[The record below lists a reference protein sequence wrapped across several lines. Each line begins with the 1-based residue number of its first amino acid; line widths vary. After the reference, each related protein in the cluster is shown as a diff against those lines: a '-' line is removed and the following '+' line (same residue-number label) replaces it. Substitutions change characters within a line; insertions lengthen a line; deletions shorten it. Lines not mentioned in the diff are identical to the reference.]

1 MPFVGIISKENDSNF
16 IKNAISKNSKESNFE
31 IININRKS
39 IENVKNVKFDILVIC
54 ENIEKMIKNSSYLE
68 EIIKKA
74 DYIIV
79 NSDIKENLSILR
91 NAEANII
98 TYGFN
103 AKATITISSIKEE
116 KIIKETKYCK
126 IINQGKV
133 GEGEY
138 TYSIEKI
145 YIKELKR
152 DEVRFCV
159 YKATRRGDET
169 YIPRSLDVTELELI
183 ELIKEK
189 TKLRERLKKQANLI
203 TQIEALQYKS

>member
-1 MPFVGIISKENDSNF
+1 M
-16 IKNAISKNSKESNFE
+16 SKN
-31 IININRKS
+31 
-39 IENVKNVKFDILVIC
+39 
-54 ENIEKMIKNSSYLE
+54 
-68 EIIKKA
+68 
-74 DYIIV
+74 
-79 NSDIKENLSILR
+79 IKED
-91 NAEANII
+91 
-98 TYGFN
+98 
-103 AKATITISSIKEE
+103 

>member
-1 MPFVGIISKENDSNF
+1 MTK
-16 IKNAISKNSKESNFE
+16 
-31 IININRKS
+31 KS
-39 IENVKNVKFDILVIC
+39 
-54 ENIEKMIKNSSYLE
+54 
-68 EIIKKA
+68 
-74 DYIIV
+74 
-79 NSDIKENLSILR
+79 
-91 NAEANII
+91 
-98 TYGFN
+98 
-103 AKATITISSIKEE
+103 EE

-126 IINQGKV
+126 IKSQGKV

>member
-1 MPFVGIISKENDSNF
+1 MSK
-16 IKNAISKNSKESNFE
+16 
-31 IININRKS
+31 KS
-39 IENVKNVKFDILVIC
+39 
-54 ENIEKMIKNSSYLE
+54 
-68 EIIKKA
+68 
-74 DYIIV
+74 
-79 NSDIKENLSILR
+79 
-91 NAEANII
+91 
-98 TYGFN
+98 
-103 AKATITISSIKEE
+103 EE

-159 YKATRRGDET
+159 YKVTRRGDET

-183 ELIKEK
+183 ELIKESI
-189 TKLRERLKKQANLI
+189 REKVFSEEFIEMLKQEISKI
-203 TQIEALQYKS
+203 

>member
-1 MPFVGIISKENDSNF
+1 MSKKSEEN
-16 IKNAISKNSKESNFE
+16 
-31 IININRKS
+31 
-39 IENVKNVKFDILVIC
+39 
-54 ENIEKMIKNSSYLE
+54 
-68 EIIKKA
+68 
-74 DYIIV
+74 
-79 NSDIKENLSILR
+79 
-91 NAEANII
+91 
-98 TYGFN
+98 
-103 AKATITISSIKEE
+103 
-116 KIIKETKYCK
+116 IIKETKYCK
-126 IINQGKV
+126 IISQGKV